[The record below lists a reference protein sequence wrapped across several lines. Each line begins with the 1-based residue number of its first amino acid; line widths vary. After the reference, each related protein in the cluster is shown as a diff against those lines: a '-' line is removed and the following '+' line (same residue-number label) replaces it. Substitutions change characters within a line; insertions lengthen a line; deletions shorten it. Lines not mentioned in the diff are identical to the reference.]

1 MFLLFGLAPG
11 GVYKAIPIARNTV
24 RSYHTISPLPK
35 NGGIFSV
42 ALSLGSPPPG
52 ITRHRVSVEPGLSS
66 SHEPKGL
73 AGDHPTI

>member
-42 ALSLGSPPPG
+42 ALSLGLPLLDVIQHLISM
-52 ITRHRVSVEPGLSS
+52 EPGLSS
-66 SHEPKGL
+66 LKSNYITL
-73 AGDHPTI
+73 